1 MSQNRNSPKSKN
13 QKIQKSS
20 LSNSKGHESNKVRK
34 NSPIVCRCNNVS
46 QERIEKAIVRGC
58 RDLNRIF
65 DATSAGVGA
74 CGGSCRIY
82 LARMLE
88 SYLRKGEFPTEVRPQ
103 ANKK

>member
-1 MSQNRNSPKSKN
+1 MSRNFRHPS
-13 QKIQKSS
+13 
-20 LSNSKGHESNKVRK
+20 
-34 NSPIVCRCNNVS
+34 NSPIVCRCNQVN
-46 QERIEKAIVRGC
+46 QETIERAIIRGC

-88 SYLRKGEFPTEVRPQ
+88 SYLKDGTFPKEARPQ
-103 ANKK
+103 GAKKRR